1 MKWSSDTGRVRVDV
15 DSLRL
20 EPGTHRSPRDGVCV
34 LELASLIAREEFSD
48 RPRCVCTVIGAFL
61 RGWND
66 RAGHAERQ
74 ALRPYAKRVV
84 GSRARRSVTRRR
96 RDICLTWAGANLSGN
111 WASRAIRRLAM
122 RFRILLFC
130 GVRPALRLNEGA
142 GDLAARIV
150 FSRYGTEVG
159 LGLIDTLLEVGADG
173 ERGSRAEDRD
183 AFARAVVEDATRI
196 PRPLPAAAGSDANG
210 HNGHNG
216 NGNGNG
222 TRPGSAAARVPLE
235 T

>member
-20 EPGTHRSPRDGVCV
+20 EPGTHRSPQDGVCV

-111 WASRAIRRLAM
+111 WPSRAIRRLAM

-159 LGLIDTLLEVGADG
+159 LRLIDTLLEVGADG
-173 ERGSRAEDRD
+173 EHSSRGEDRD
-183 AFARAVVEDATRI
+183 ALARSVVEDAIRN
-196 PRPLPAAAGSDANG
+196 PLPLPRVADSGANG
-210 HNGHNG
+210 RNGNG

-222 TRPGSAAARVPLE
+222 TRPGSGAARMPIE